1 MSGLDREEAAPPPI
15 KSCNTGTSA
24 DSASDV
30 TAVNH
35 TGLELIV
42 TLVLKKMWVEN
53 VIKSVSLYHSP
64 VHAGEGRFVAR
75 LEE

>member
-15 KSCNTGTSA
+15 RSCNTGTSA

-42 TLVLKKMWVEN
+42 TLVLKIEN
-53 VIKSVSLYHSP
+53 VITRKYRVF
-64 VHAGEGRFVAR
+64 E
-75 LEE
+75 

>member
-15 KSCNTGTSA
+15 RSCNTGTSA

-42 TLVLKKMWVEN
+42 TLVLKMIEN
-53 VIKSVSLYHSP
+53 VITRK
-64 VHAGEGRFVAR
+64 
-75 LEE
+75 